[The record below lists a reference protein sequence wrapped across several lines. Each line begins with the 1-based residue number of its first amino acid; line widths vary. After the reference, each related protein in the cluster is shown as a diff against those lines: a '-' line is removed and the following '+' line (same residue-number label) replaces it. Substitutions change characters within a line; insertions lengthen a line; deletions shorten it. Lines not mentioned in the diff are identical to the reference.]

1 MRRTALVLAASF
13 PFLLVLIALVLGCG
27 RISMPAPPPQ
37 SALNARDMGHAA
49 VAAKFLEL
57 RDEVDAIYPKNLK
70 VTE

>member
-1 MRRTALVLAASF
+1 MKISDSVFNHFRNIEREAEVVKNVLRAVC
-13 PFLLVLIALVLGCG
+13 L
-27 RISMPAPPPQ
+27 Q